1 MPTSIETTV
10 STQTKIR
17 PTVRLAAVDGD
28 AEKVRY
34 DPAILA
40 YTHAFS
46 SPRLLQQP
54 DWLVELHTK
63 GWTVVRGA
71 LPRDRALAYAD
82 KAYEWLES
90 WDLGFDRKDPSTRK
104 AANLPWHTHGGLYS
118 RYGVGHEQFV
128 WDLKSEPGLV
138 EKWEQIW
145 GTRELLVSFDGVN
158 LSLPEM
164 ERPKTDPIFAP
175 WAHVDQSPFNSKFDT
190 VQGIVNLL
198 PNGPE
203 DGGLMVFE
211 GSSACYTELWQHFDH
226 KKGEKGWSTWAYQS
240 VDEDMCQW
248 LEARGCKWTKVCAE
262 PGDLLLWD
270 SRTIH
275 YGAAPSSVNDRFAA
289 YVCYKPAAAISEEAR
304 SVRLQAFETKQNTT
318 HDPADF
324 RVREYLP
331 PADHP
336 TYEAAIKRPLHS
348 PVLSKRARELIGL
361 DLY

>member
-1 MPTSIETTV
+1 MMS
-10 STQTKIR
+10 STDC
-17 PTVRLAAVDGD
+17 ADG
-28 AEKVRY
+28 
-34 DPAILA
+34 L
-40 YTHAFS
+40 
-46 SPRLLQQP
+46 
-54 DWLVELHTK
+54 
-63 GWTVVRGA
+63 
-71 LPRDRALAYAD
+71 
-82 KAYEWLES
+82 
-90 WDLGFDRKDPSTRK
+90 
-104 AANLPWHTHGGLYS
+104 
-118 RYGVGHEQFV
+118 
-128 WDLKSEPGLV
+128 
-138 EKWEQIW
+138 
-145 GTRELLVSFDGVN
+145 N
-158 LSLPEM
+158 LSLPEK
-164 ERPKTDPIFAP
+164 ERPKTDPIFTP
-175 WAHVDQSPFNSKFDT
+175 WAHVDQSPFNIKFDT

-240 VDEDMCQW
+240 VDEEMCQW
-248 LEARGCKWTKVCAE
+248 LEARGGKWTKVCAE

-289 YVCYKPAAAISEEAR
+289 YVCYKPAAAISEEAKR
-304 SVRLQAFETKQNTT
+304 VRLQAFEAKQNTT

-336 TYEAAIKRPLHS
+336 TYEAALKRPLQS

>member
-1 MPTSIETTV
+1 MPTSIGTTV

-28 AEKVRY
+28 AEK
-34 DPAILA
+34 
-40 YTHAFS
+40 H
-46 SPRLLQQP
+46 P

-71 LPRDRALAYAD
+71 LPRETALAYAN

-104 AANLPWHTHGGLYS
+104 AANLPWHTRGGLYS

-145 GTRELLVSFDGVN
+145 GTRELLVSFDGLN
-158 LSLPEM
+158 LSLPEK
-164 ERPKTDPIFAP
+164 ERPKSDPIFAP
-175 WAHVDQSPFNSKFDT
+175 WAHVDQSPFNNKFDT
-190 VQGIVNLL
+190 VQGILNLL

-211 GSSACYTELWQHFDH
+211 GSSSCYTELWQHFDH

-240 VDEDMCQW
+240 VDEEMCQW

-289 YVCYKPAAAISEEAR
+289 YVCYKPAAAISEEAKK
-304 SVRLQAFETKQNTT
+304 VRLQAFEAKQNTT

-336 TYEAAIKRPLHS
+336 TYEAAIKRPLQS